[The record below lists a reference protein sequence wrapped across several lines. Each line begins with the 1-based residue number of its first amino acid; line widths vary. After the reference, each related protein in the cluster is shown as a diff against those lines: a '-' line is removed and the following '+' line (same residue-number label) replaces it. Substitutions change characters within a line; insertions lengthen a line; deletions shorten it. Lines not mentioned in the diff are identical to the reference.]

1 MKQQQQSY
9 PWTEIPTLGL
19 QPLDFKK
26 LPPPPG
32 DSGVVVYQALVKS
45 AAPCTPTFS
54 LTVTAAS
61 PGDDQQAERE
71 LQCLLGTMR
80 ARFLLTDQG
89 PDEGP
94 HDDPEPGPFDPDTE
108 IEIAPALV
116 GREKIKETF
125 GVIMVLETAVAG
137 STEAE
142 SDPAALTATRIPED
156 TVPAGRDHKY
166 TSSYRMWAYVTPSRG
181 SGTIRSYYTPS
192 HPVPGRAYGTW
203 VLVHGNT
210 YMVYTITAGWTN
222 RGLT

>member
-1 MKQQQQSY
+1 MMQQQQSY

-19 QPLDFKK
+19 QRLDFKK

-32 DSGVVVYQALVKS
+32 DRRVVVYQALVES

-61 PGDDQQAERE
+61 PGHDEQAERE

-80 ARFLLTDQG
+80 ARFLLTDHG

-94 HDDPEPGPFDPDTE
+94 HDDPEPRPFNPDTE

-116 GREKIKETF
+116 GQEKIEETF
-125 GVIMVLETAVAG
+125 GVIMVLETAVDG

-142 SDPAALTATRIPED
+142 ADQAALAAARSAYG
-156 TVPAGRDHKY
+156 TVPKERDHKY
-166 TSSYRMWAYVTPSRG
+166 TSSVRMWATVTPSRG
-181 SGTIRSYYTPS
+181 SGSVRSSGNPP
-192 HPVPGRAYGTW
+192 HPVAGSAYGRT
-203 VLVHGNT
+203 VFVHGDT
-210 YMVYTITAGWTN
+210 YMVYTITAGWTD
-222 RGLT
+222 RGLV